1 MNKQK
6 NDKRRQHYVPKFYL
20 RNFSEDKKSI
30 GIYFFEK
37 NKIINHVSIK
47 DNLWKEYFYGE
58 DAVIENKL
66 GEYEGR
72 WNDIISAIIE
82 TERLPD
88 TESDLVLLRYF
99 ILISS
104 ARTQKRGNQMNN
116 DYTTL
121 IKQVLEVE
129 DPELFEKVMNAGE
142 DGFSVKVNYPALPF
156 INAAQR
162 SLPLVIDLKMVLLI
176 NKSAI
181 DYVTSDNP
189 TVFYNQLFQEK
200 NLSRGFGWGESGI
213 QFIIPVSPQIA
224 ICMYDSDVYNVKEKV
239 LDSSSTINKLNELFL
254 NNSDELIIFKYDG
267 DEAKNEKY
275 SYINQ
280 LVKRRIHP
288 SVKDEECN
296 MLRFSNKQIV
306 GKHDLS
312 DIFEINQKYKEMSI
326 SNHSKEEIDEK
337 INAEIAKLVVKLQA
351 MTEDERQTLFESK
364 KSELI
369 RIEFRDMERPWVRIY
384 NKYQT
389 EILMLL
395 NILDYLGA
403 SK

>member
-37 NKIINHVSIK
+37 NKIINHASIK

-364 KSELI
+364 KS
-369 RIEFRDMERPWVRIY
+369 
-384 NKYQT
+384 
-389 EILMLL
+389 
-395 NILDYLGA
+395 
-403 SK
+403 

>member
-37 NKIINHVSIK
+37 NKIINHASIK

-200 NLSRGFGWGESGI
+200 NLSRGFGWGGKW
-213 QFIIPVSPQIA
+213 
-224 ICMYDSDVYNVKEKV
+224 DTVY
-239 LDSSSTINKLNELFL
+239 
-254 NNSDELIIFKYDG
+254 
-267 DEAKNEKY
+267 
-275 SYINQ
+275 
-280 LVKRRIHP
+280 HP
-288 SVKDEECN
+288 S
-296 MLRFSNKQIV
+296 
-306 GKHDLS
+306 
-312 DIFEINQKYKEMSI
+312 
-326 SNHSKEEIDEK
+326 
-337 INAEIAKLVVKLQA
+337 
-351 MTEDERQTLFESK
+351 
-364 KSELI
+364 
-369 RIEFRDMERPWVRIY
+369 
-384 NKYQT
+384 
-389 EILMLL
+389 
-395 NILDYLGA
+395 
-403 SK
+403 

>member
-1 MNKQK
+1 M
-6 NDKRRQHYVPKFYL
+6 
-20 RNFSEDKKSI
+20 
-30 GIYFFEK
+30 
-37 NKIINHVSIK
+37 
-47 DNLWKEYFYGE
+47 
-58 DAVIENKL
+58 
-66 GEYEGR
+66 
-72 WNDIISAIIE
+72 
-82 TERLPD
+82 
-88 TESDLVLLRYF
+88 DL
-99 ILISS
+99 
-104 ARTQKRGNQMNN
+104 
-116 DYTTL
+116 
-121 IKQVLEVE
+121 
-129 DPELFEKVMNAGE
+129 
-142 DGFSVKVNYPALPF
+142 DG
-156 INAAQR
+156 
-162 SLPLVIDLKMVLLI
+162 
-176 NKSAI
+176 
-181 DYVTSDNP
+181 
-189 TVFYNQLFQEK
+189 
-200 NLSRGFGWGESGI
+200 GESGI

-369 RIEFRDMERPWVRIY
+369 GIEFRDMERPWVRIY